1 MHLNFKIFQN
11 AARNYTALL
20 STTLG
25 PVKYHISEED
35 DFIDNIKDDQIGSD
49 ENFNNG
55 GEIDLLKNHQM
66 SHDNLGDKYVEN
78 KDNLIDKST
87 PPSSNWKNWRYSG
100 ISYEDRKRKAKRTT
114 TTTTTTTTATTQNS
128 VDIDDDQIN
137 TWPSWD
143 FSNHN
148 NAVEVNKGDGS
159 NDYSDEKEMI
169 DKDSSIQV
177 ITVATAS
184 PKISFTP
191 TPLDYY
197 PSSHE
202 PIKYSPGPNDYSQS
216 TQSPQVFPKSTP
228 TPQIHHQGT
237 PTPSGY
243 AMSTPASMVHML
255 STHTPLEYTH
265 VPDGWRLHT
274 PPYNNPQVNLFSARG
289 VKLQHYYF
297 SSHNTLAFT
306 E

>member
-1 MHLNFKIFQN
+1 MICKWLVFLKMFQN

-35 DFIDNIKDDQIGSD
+35 DFIDNIKDDQIDSD
-49 ENFNNG
+49 ENFDNG
-55 GEIDLLKNHQM
+55 GERDLLRNHQM
-66 SHDNLGDKYVEN
+66 TQDNLGDKIAE
-78 KDNLIDKST
+78 NLIDKST

-100 ISYEDRKRKAKRTT
+100 ISYEDRKRKAKSTT
-114 TTTTTTTTATTQNS
+114 TTSATTTATTTTQNS
-128 VDIDDDQIN
+128 VDINDDQVN

-148 NAVEVNKGDGS
+148 NIIEVNKGDGS
-159 NDYSDEKEMI
+159 NNYADEKEMI
-169 DKDSSIQV
+169 DKEASIQV
-177 ITVATAS
+177 MTVATAS
-184 PKISFTP
+184 PKNSYTP
-191 TPLDYY
+191 NPLDYY
-197 PSSHE
+197 PSTQE
-202 PIKYSPGPNDYSQS
+202 PSNYSPGPNDYSQS

-243 AMSTPASMVHML
+243 ALSTPALMIHML

-274 PPYNNPQVNLFSARG
+274 PPYNPQVSFWL
-289 VKLQHYYF
+289 VL
-297 SSHNTLAFT
+297 L
-306 E
+306 